1 MAGLN
6 ADELAISTASGGSS
20 KWGAGRGRPFKW
32 DQARRLFGRYA
43 CPSGPNAAMPEI
55 PSACR
60 MTMPGAAPYASPLS
74 TLLPLTYLKKSLI
87 AIRYRKKNTVVG
99 IQKSV

>member
-43 CPSGPNAAMPEI
+43 ALAALMLR
-55 PSACR
+55 CLR
-60 MTMPGAAPYASPLS
+60 FHPL
-74 TLLPLTYLKKSLI
+74 
-87 AIRYRKKNTVVG
+87 AE
-99 IQKSV
+99 